1 MHIALICVPY
11 AGDVARWGSANG
23 PQAFLDQGLGL
34 ELERRRHTV
43 TDPVWVEFPRTE
55 RTRDTVTNLG
65 RIAARTSDAVHTALT
80 NGSDLAL
87 VLEGNCTHAPGAI
100 GGVARGAGAGVGV
113 AWFDAHGDM
122 NTMATTMT
130 GLWGGMPYAVA
141 LGWDLDDWRLA
152 AGLEPPVRPEAAALI
167 GASDL
172 DAAEIDALE
181 RNPVLRMDAAD
192 MLEPRVAARL
202 DAALRQRAGE
212 APAWYVH
219 VDVDVAG
226 PEEVPGA
233 LTPAPLWP
241 PRAHL
246 IEAASAV
253 AQAVPVRAIGL
264 AAYDPAGDPSRRGAR
279 FGIDM
284 ALAVVESMRVV
295 V

>member
-1 MHIALICVPY
+1 MRIALIGVPY

-23 PQAFLDQGLGL
+23 PQAFLDQGLRL
-34 ELERRRHTV
+34 ELERRGHVV
-43 TDPVWVEFPRTE
+43 TDPVWIAFPRAE

-65 RIAARTSDAVHTALT
+65 RIAARTVDAVRAALT
-80 NGSDLAL
+80 SGSDLAL

-100 GGVARGAGAGVGV
+100 GGLARSAGGAGVV
-113 AWFDAHGDM
+113 WFDAHGDM
-122 NTMATTMT
+122 NTMATTLT

-152 AGLEPPVRPEAAALI
+152 AGLEPPVRAEAAALI

-172 DAAEIDALE
+172 DRAEIDALE
-181 RNPVLRMDAAD
+181 RHPILRMDAAD
-192 MLEPRVAARL
+192 MLEPGVAGRL
-202 DAALRQRAGE
+202 SAALRPRAGE

-233 LTPAPLWP
+233 LTPAPRWP

-246 IEAASAV
+246 IEAAAAV
-253 AQAVPVRAIGL
+253 AQTVPVRAIGL

-279 FGIDM
+279 FGSDM
-284 ALAVVESMRVV
+284 VLAVVESMHVIV
-295 V
+295 